1 VNKQSLDKYIIRGGS
16 VMKVLIVGNG
26 GREHAL
32 AWKLYQS
39 DHVDKIYAAP
49 GNDGM
54 FEIAERVDID
64 SNDIENLAK
73 FAQENEIGMT
83 VVGPE
88 EPLVAGIVD
97 YFVERKIPIFGPKK
111 QAALLEGSR
120 AFAKEILNKY
130 NIPTGEYEVFTDPD
144 TALNYLKNAD
154 YPLVVKAN
162 GLAGGKGVI
171 VASNYQDSQ
180 DAVARIMEDK
190 TFGDAGD
197 RIVVENFIEGEDISI
212 FALTDGQTI
221 LPVTS
226 TKEHKAVFEGEEG
239 PNTGGMGSYSPSPY
253 VDQQM
258 MDQICR
264 EILRPTLHALNSE
277 GIDYRG
283 VMHVGIILTE
293 SGPKVIDYNARFG
306 DPETQVIMPLLA
318 EDLLELMQRTNDVKL
333 KYKKE
338 IEIYDSDAVC
348 VVLASAGYPLTYKT
362 GYEIKGLENL
372 KQHDDLIVFHSG
384 TKLEDGKYITNSGRV
399 LGMTVVGEGILSV
412 IDTVYDYINE
422 VEFKDMHYR
431 TDIGFTISN
440 VPQASVE

>member
-1 VNKQSLDKYIIRGGS
+1 
-16 VMKVLIVGNG
+16 MKVLIVGNG

-111 QAALLEGSR
+111 QAAL
-120 AFAKEILNKY
+120 
-130 NIPTGEYEVFTDPD
+130 
-144 TALNYLKNAD
+144 
-154 YPLVVKAN
+154 LVVKAN

-338 IEIYDSDAVC
+338 IEIYDNDAVC

>member
-1 VNKQSLDKYIIRGGS
+1 
-16 VMKVLIVGNG
+16 MKVLIVGDG

-39 DHVDKIYAAP
+39 EKVDKVYAAP

-54 FEIAERVDID
+54 TEIAERVEIEED
-64 SNDIENLAK
+64 DIEALAD
-73 FAQENEIGMT
+73 FAEKNEIGMT

-97 YFVERKIPIFGPKK
+97 YFVERGIAIFGPKK
-111 QAALLEGSR
+111 QAALLEGSK

-144 TALNYLKNAD
+144 SALDYLENAE
-154 YPLVVKAN
+154 YPRVIKAN

-171 VASNYQDSQ
+171 LASNYQDAQ

-190 TFGDAGD
+190 AFGDAGD
-197 RIVVENFIEGEDISI
+197 RIVVEDFLEGEEVSI

-226 TKEHKAVFEGEEG
+226 TREHKAVFEGEEG

-253 VDQQM
+253 VDEEM

-283 VMHVGIILTE
+283 VMHVGVILTDN
-293 SGPKVIDYNARFG
+293 GPEVIDFNARFG

-318 EDLLELMQRTNDVKL
+318 EDLLELMQMTNNVEL
-333 KYKKE
+333 KYKKK
-338 IEIYDSDAVC
+338 INIYDSDAVC
-348 VVLASAGYPLTYKT
+348 VVIASAGYPLTYAT
-362 GYEIKGLENL
+362 GYEIKGLEKL
-372 KQHDDLIVFHSG
+372 KHHDDLIVFHAGSRIENG
-384 TKLEDGKYITNSGRV
+384 RYYTDGGRV

-422 VEFKDMHYR
+422 VEFQDMHYR
-431 TDIGFTISN
+431 TDIGFSISD
-440 VPQASVE
+440 VPEAAVE

>member
-1 VNKQSLDKYIIRGGS
+1 
-16 VMKVLIVGNG
+16 MKVLIVGDG

-32 AWKLYQS
+32 AWKFYQS
-39 DHVDKIYAAP
+39 ESVDKIYAAP

-54 FEIAERVDID
+54 LEIAERVEIEADDIKA
-64 SNDIENLAK
+64 LAD
-73 FAQENEIGMT
+73 FARENEIGMT

-97 YFVERKIPIFGPKK
+97 YFVERDIPIFGPKK
-111 QAALLEGSR
+111 QAALLEGSK

-130 NIPTGEYEVFTDPD
+130 DIPTGEYEVFTDPD
-144 TALNYLKNAD
+144 TALNYLENAD

-171 VASNYQDSQ
+171 IASNYLDAQ

-190 TFGDAGD
+190 AFGDAGD
-197 RIVVENFIEGEDISI
+197 RIVVEDFIEGEEVSI

-226 TKEHKAVFEGEEG
+226 SREHKAVFEGEEG

-253 VDQQM
+253 VDQEI

-283 VMHVGIILTE
+283 VLHVGMILTE

-318 EDLLELMQRTNDVKL
+318 EDLLELMQMTNNVKL

-338 IEIYDSDAVC
+338 IEIYSSDAVC
-348 VVLASAGYPLTYKT
+348 VIIASAGYPLTYEK
-362 GYEIKGLENL
+362 GHEIKGLEKL
-372 KQHDDLIVFHSG
+372 KYHDDLIVFHSG
-384 TKLEDGKYITNSGRV
+384 TRLEDGKYYSDGGRV
-399 LGMTVVGEGILSV
+399 IGMTVVGEGILSV
-412 IDTVYDYINE
+412 IDSVYDYINE

-431 TDIGFTISN
+431 TDIGFTISD
-440 VPQASVE
+440 VPEIEVE

>member
-1 VNKQSLDKYIIRGGS
+1 
-16 VMKVLIVGNG
+16 MKVLIVGNG

-39 DHVDKIYAAP
+39 DQVDKIYAAP

-54 FEIAERVDID
+54 LEFAERIEIEADDIAG
-64 SNDIENLAK
+64 LAK

-97 YFVERKIPIFGPKK
+97 YFVERGIPIFGPKK
-111 QAALLEGSR
+111 QAALLEGSK
-120 AFAKEILNKY
+120 AFAKNILNKY

-144 TALNYLKNAD
+144 TALNYLKNAG

-190 TFGDAGD
+190 AFGDAGD
-197 RIVVENFIEGEDISI
+197 RIVVEDFIEGEEISI

-226 TKEHKAVFEGEEG
+226 TREHKAIFEGEEG

-253 VDQQM
+253 VGEEM

-293 SGPKVIDYNARFG
+293 NGPKVIDYNARFG
-306 DPETQVIMPLLA
+306 DPETQVILPLLD
-318 EDLLELMQRTNDVKL
+318 EDLIELMQKTNDVKL

-338 IEIYDSDAVC
+338 IEIYDSSAVC
-348 VVLASAGYPLTYKT
+348 VVLTSAGYPLTYKT

-372 KQHDDLIVFHSG
+372 TYHDDLIVFHSG
-384 TKLEDGKYITNSGRV
+384 TKFENGNYYTDSGRV
-399 LGMTVVGEGILSV
+399 IGLTVVGEGILNV
-412 IDTVYDYINE
+412 INTVYDYIDD
-422 VEFKDMHYR
+422 VGFKDMHYR
-431 TDIGFTISN
+431 TDIGFTISD
-440 VPQASVE
+440 VPDSSGGK

>member
-1 VNKQSLDKYIIRGGS
+1 
-16 VMKVLIVGNG
+16 MKVLIVGNG

-39 DHVDKIYAAP
+39 ENVDKIYAAP

-54 FEIAERVDID
+54 LEIAERVEIEAD
-64 SNDIENLAK
+64 DIESLAN

-88 EPLVAGIVD
+88 KPLVAGIVD
-97 YFVERKIPIFGPKK
+97 YFVERDIPIFGPKK
-111 QAALLEGSR
+111 KAALLEGSK
-120 AFAKEILNKY
+120 AFAKDILDKY
-130 NIPTGEYEVFTDPD
+130 DIPTGEYEVFTEPD
-144 TALNYLKNAD
+144 IALNYLENAD

-171 VASNYQDSQ
+171 IASNYQDAE

-190 TFGDAGD
+190 AFGDAGD
-197 RIVVENFIEGEDISI
+197 RIVVEDFIEGEEVSI

-226 TKEHKAVFEGEEG
+226 TREHKAVFEGEEG

-253 VDQQM
+253 IDEDM

-283 VMHVGIILTE
+283 VMHVGIILTDN
-293 SGPKVIDYNARFG
+293 GPKVIDYNARFG

-318 EDLLELMQRTNDVKL
+318 EELLELMQMTNDVKL

-338 IEIYDSDAVC
+338 IEIYSSDAVC
-348 VVLASAGYPLTYKT
+348 VILASAGYPLTYKKD
-362 GYEIKGLENL
+362 YKIKGLKNL
-372 KQHDDLIVFHSG
+372 KFHDDLIVFHAG
-384 TKLEDGKYITNSGRV
+384 TRLEDGEYYTDGGRV
-399 LGMTVVGEGILSV
+399 IGMTVVGEGILNV
-412 IDTVYDYINE
+412 IDKVYDYINE
-422 VEFKDMHYR
+422 IEFKDMHYR
-431 TDIGFTISN
+431 TDIGFTISDISEIN
-440 VPQASVE
+440 VD

>member
-1 VNKQSLDKYIIRGGS
+1 
-16 VMKVLIVGNG
+16 MKVLIVGNG

-39 DHVDKIYAAP
+39 NQVDKIYAAP

-54 FEIAERVDID
+54 LEIAERVEIAAD
-64 SNDIENLAK
+64 DIEALAK

-97 YFVERKIPIFGPKK
+97 YFVERGIPIFGPKK
-111 QAALLEGSR
+111 QAALLEGSK
-120 AFAKEILNKY
+120 AFAKNILNKY

-144 TALNYLKNAD
+144 TALNYLENAE

-180 DAVARIMEDK
+180 DAVSRIMEDK
-190 TFGDAGD
+190 AFGDAGD
-197 RIVVENFIEGEDISI
+197 RIVVEDFIEGEEISI

-226 TKEHKAVFEGEEG
+226 TREHKAIFEGEEG

-253 VDQQM
+253 VDAEM

-306 DPETQVIMPLLA
+306 DPETQVILPLLD
-318 EDLLELMQRTNDVKL
+318 EDLIELMQKTNDVKL

-338 IEIYDSDAVC
+338 IAIDNNSAVC
-348 VVLASAGYPLTYKT
+348 VVLTSAGYPLTYKT
-362 GYEIKGLENL
+362 GYEIEGLENL
-372 KQHDDLIVFHSG
+372 QYHDDLIVFHSG
-384 TKLEDGKYITNSGRV
+384 TKLEDGKYYTDSGRV
-399 LGMTVVGEGILSV
+399 IGLTVVGESILDA
-412 IDTVYDYINE
+412 IDTVYDYIND

-440 VPQASVE
+440 VPDVSVE

>member
-338 IEIYDSDAVC
+338 IEIYDNDAVC